1 MREFNFNNTETIQ
14 EVRVHEVA
22 HTFMTQVYV
31 WMCFGLAVTGGL
43 ALFTARSE
51 RLIMMLFGSGMVPF
65 IIIAVIQLGIVFYV
79 SSRITSLSPTAA
91 SALFVLY
98 AALNGVILAP
108 LFIVYTSGSIAST
121 FFVTA
126 GTFGAMSLYGYTTKK
141 DLSGLGSFLI
151 MGLIGLILATIVNII
166 LKNETAMWVI
176 TYIGLMI
183 FVLLTA
189 YDTQKIRQM
198 AYELDQN
205 EDVRSSV
212 AVLGALRLYIDFVM
226 IFIYLLRIFGSRD

>member
-43 ALFTARSE
+43 ALFTASSE
-51 RLIMMLFGSGMVPF
+51 RLFMMLFGRGMVPF
-65 IIIAVIQLGIVFYV
+65 FIMAAIQLGIVFYV
-79 SSRITSLSPTAA
+79 SSRITKLSPTVA

-98 AALNGVILAP
+98 AALNGLILAP
-108 LFIVYTSGSIAST
+108 IFLVYTSGSIAST

-141 DLSGLGSFLI
+141 DLSGLGSFLM
-151 MGLIGLILATIVNII
+151 MGLIGIIIATIVN
-166 LKNETAMWVI
+166 LFLRNETTMWVI
-176 TYIGLMI
+176 TYIGVI
-183 FVLLTA
+183 VFVLLTA
-189 YDTQKIRQM
+189 YDTQKIKQM

-205 EDVRSSV
+205 EDLRSSV
-212 AVLGALRLYIDFVM
+212 AVLGALKLYIDFVM